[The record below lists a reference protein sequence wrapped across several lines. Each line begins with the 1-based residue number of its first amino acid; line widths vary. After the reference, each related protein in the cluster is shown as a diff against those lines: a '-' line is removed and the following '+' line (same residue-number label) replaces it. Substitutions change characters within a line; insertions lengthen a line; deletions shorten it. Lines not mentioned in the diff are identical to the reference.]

1 MCCITGAGWVGFAST
16 KPVRAVPVLIS
27 THGTGTGTD
36 AMGRTRQS
44 DRSGQPDRSRTAPSH
59 RSEARGARQ
68 GATQPDGKQG
78 QSALGISC
86 RGNSSPPCTR
96 RSARPPARLP
106 RLPPLDPVLAR
117 SLLRRPLHPP
127 SPKPFYYPTL
137 HSLGVIGKGER
148 VETLRPR
155 NQGVTT
161 SPRRPIVLHGSSFNS
176 FLWKRPPGEAPIV
189 LHGNGQGW
197 LTGQTRRPAG

>member
-1 MCCITGAGWVGFAST
+1 MGGLPPSQRRHARTHST
-16 KPVRAVPVLIS
+16 D
-27 THGTGTGTD
+27 D
-36 AMGRTRQS
+36 ARPLQRGRGNPP
-44 DRSGQPDRSRTAPSH
+44 SGSA
-59 RSEARGARQ
+59 A
-68 GATQPDGKQG
+68 GAT
-78 QSALGISC
+78 AVLH
-86 RGNSSPPCTR
+86 
-96 RSARPPARLP
+96 
-106 RLPPLDPVLAR
+106 VLATPLVHR
-117 SLLRRPLHPP
+117 HASSSRHSIPCSLVACPAVHSLYLHP
-127 SPKPFYYPTL
+127 SRFYHPTL

>member
-1 MCCITGAGWVGFAST
+1 MPSVSIVSERLLGLDRVVRSAWHPYGTFADI
-16 KPVRAVPVLIS
+16 R
-27 THGTGTGTD
+27 
-36 AMGRTRQS
+36 
-44 DRSGQPDRSRTAPSH
+44 
-59 RSEARGARQ
+59 
-68 GATQPDGKQG
+68 
-78 QSALGISC
+78 
-86 RGNSSPPCTR
+86 R
-96 RSARPPARLP
+96 RSTL
-106 RLPPLDPVLAR
+106 LDPVLAR
-117 SLLRRPLHPP
+117 SLLRRPLPLP

-197 LTGQTRRPAG
+197 FTG

>member
-1 MCCITGAGWVGFAST
+1 MA
-16 KPVRAVPVLIS
+16 
-27 THGTGTGTD
+27 
-36 AMGRTRQS
+36 QS
-44 DRSGQPDRSRTAPSH
+44 AEERRRDKEQLQPDRR
-59 RSEARGARQ
+59 
-68 GATQPDGKQG
+68 QG
-78 QSALGISC
+78 QSALGIGC
-86 RGNSSPPCTR
+86 RGNSSPPRTR
-96 RSARPPARLP
+96 RSARPPARSPLP
-106 RLPPLDPVLAR
+106 LLDPALAR
-117 SLLRRPLHPP
+117 SLLRRPLPLP

-161 SPRRPIVLHGSSFNS
+161 SPGRPIVLHGSSFNS